1 MREYEIKNIKTE
13 DGNKIKSIE
22 GLVLLEDLDSTFIID
37 LKYATEDNFFE
48 TAVYPVAECVIR
60 LETGEKLVKAHEI
73 VKEKGYT
80 MKVWDAYRPISVQGT
95 LYEMFP
101 GTPFVAKPPN
111 PPITSGFR
119 PRHNNGMAVD
129 ITLVDSSGKKLEM
142 PSEFDDFTEKASPIG
157 ELMSEEARENINYL
171 MDVMLGLGFRIHD
184 GEWWHYVDG
193 VEDPTPYLDIPLR
206 AFSRLK

>member
-1 MREYEIKNIKTE
+1 MREYEIKDLKTE
-13 DGNKIKSIE
+13 DGNKIKSVE
-22 GLVLLEDLDSTFIID
+22 GLVLLEDLDPTFIID
-37 LKYATEDNFFE
+37 LKYATKDNFFE
-48 TAVYPVAECVIR
+48 TAVYPVAECAIR

-80 MKVWDAYRPISVQGT
+80 MKVWDAYRPISVQCE

-129 ITLVDSSGKKLEM
+129 ITLVDSNGKKLEM
-142 PSEFDDFTEKASPIG
+142 PSEFDDFTEKACPTG
-157 ELMSEEARENINYL
+157 KLMSEEARENINYL

-193 VEDPTPYLDIPLR
+193 VEDPTPYLDIPLDV
-206 AFSRLK
+206 FSELK